1 MAQCDRNSY
10 DETVPAAAKALDS
23 PYRYQELADFIT
35 RLVDGGTL
43 LPGSRVPSLRQI
55 SRERG
60 TSLATALQAYRLL
73 EDRGVLEARPQSGFY
88 VARRA
93 RGRLEAPAISKPAST
108 PRTVLLSAVALRL
121 FEYASDPSLVPL
133 GCAIPSAELLAA
145 GRLDR
150 FLARAARER
159 GVKHNTY
166 TALRGERALRGELA
180 RRAARWGGTLS
191 PDDLVVTC
199 GCTEALTLALQAVAQ
214 PGDTIAIESPTYFG
228 LLHTIEVLNLRALEL
243 PTDPF
248 TGVDPGALEQALR
261 ERPVKA
267 CLFSSSFNNPLGCTP
282 SDERKR
288 ELLRLLTRHRVPLIE
303 DDIFGDVFFGER
315 RPTPFSALDPAADV
329 IYCSSFSKTVAP
341 GYRIGWMAPG
351 RHLQRVLERKMAFT
365 LSGPPLTQGAFAD
378 YLASGG
384 YDGHLRR
391 IRAVFRDN
399 IERMSQAISRVFPRG
414 TRVSRPAGGYVLWVE
429 LPKRIDTR
437 ELFDLAI
444 ERGICFAP
452 GDVFSAAR
460 RYAHCLRL
468 SCGAPWTGRIE
479 RALEVLGGIACDM
492 AGSGASR
499 KMDSG
504 RNAVNT
510 SL

>member
-1 MAQCDRNSY
+1 MQSTRRNAAIAQ
-10 DETVPAAAKALDS
+10 DS
-23 PYRYQELADFIT
+23 PYRYQEVADFIT

-43 LPGSRVPSLRQI
+43 LPGARVPSLRQI

-88 VARRA
+88 VTRGARI
-93 RGRLEAPAISKPAST
+93 RLEAPAISKPPPT
-108 PRTVLLSAVALRL
+108 PRTVSLAAVALQL
-121 FEYASDPSLVPL
+121 YEYASDPSCVPL
-133 GCAIPSAELLAA
+133 GCAIPSPDLLAA

-150 FLARAARER
+150 FLARAARNR
-159 GVKHNTY
+159 GVSHNTY
-166 TALRGERALRGELA
+166 TALRGERVLRCELA

-191 PDDLVVTC
+191 PDDLVLTF
-199 GCTEALTLALQAVAQ
+199 GCTEALTLALQAVARL
-214 PGDTIAIESPTYFG
+214 GDTIAIESPTYFG

-248 TGVDPGALEQALR
+248 TGVDPQALEQALR
-261 ERPVKA
+261 GNVKA

-282 SDERKR
+282 SDDRKLA
-288 ELLRLLTRHRVPLIE
+288 LLRLLTRYRVPLIE
-303 DDIFGDVFFGER
+303 DDIFGDIFFSER

-351 RHLQRVLERKMAFT
+351 RHMQHVLERKMACT
-365 LSGPPLTQGAFAD
+365 LSGLPLMQSAFAD

-384 YDGHLRR
+384 YDRHLRR
-391 IRAVFRDN
+391 IRCVFRDN
-399 IERMSQAISRVFPRG
+399 IERMSQAISRFFPDG
-414 TRVSRPAGGYVLWVE
+414 TRVSRPSGGFVLWVE

-437 ELFDLAI
+437 ELFGLAV

-452 GDVFSAAR
+452 GDAFSATR
-460 RYAHCLRL
+460 RYAHCMRF
-468 SCGAPWTGRIE
+468 SCGALWSPRIG
-479 RALEVLGGIACDM
+479 RALETLGRM
-492 AGSGASR
+492 AHDALQGRPSR
-499 KMDSG
+499 
-504 RNAVNT
+504 
-510 SL
+510 